1 MHQISKQ
8 ELALM
13 NAEMA
18 ARILLHIATESTAQ
32 NRLARSALTL
42 EELQA
47 LQADT
52 DTSSVDNAPGD
63 DACGTR

>member
-18 ARILLHIATESTAQ
+18 ARILLHIAIESPAQ

-52 DTSSVDNAPGD
+52 ETSSADKAPGD
-63 DACGTR
+63 DACGAR